1 MQILDHGL
9 DEGGATTLRIQI
21 LISQNQ
27 STAPW
32 DRSLRR
38 NPKGPRM
45 SDVEQAGGRR
55 RQSSAILSRIELVRQ
70 TLIAITVPHS
80 EALGPPRP

>member
-27 STAPW
+27 STAPL

-55 RQSSAILSRIELVRQ
+55 R
-70 TLIAITVPHS
+70 
-80 EALGPPRP
+80 